1 LLCPERIIV
10 TIRQS
15 KDVEKTDKL
24 KFYTECPS
32 CGNNFI
38 PPAPILTFINTV
50 VNNANLKSDQSP
62 CLELSKEI
70 WNDPRLQGICPN
82 CKEQLKFNPF
92 FLDENEL
99 RALTSDDRFLME
111 QLWMKT
117 SLRDAFHRNS
127 PSSGN

>member
-1 LLCPERIIV
+1 MLILSLINLLV
-10 TIRQS
+10 WNYQKKYGMT
-15 KDVEKTDKL
+15 
-24 KFYTECPS
+24 
-32 CGNNFI
+32 
-38 PPAPILTFINTV
+38 PI
-50 VNNANLKSDQSP
+50 A
-62 CLELSKEI
+62 
-70 WNDPRLQGICPN
+70 GICPN

-127 PSSGN
+127 PRPEIESGILQLTNSKCE